1 MLGKTTLLGTR
12 SAISDVKLK
21 DTVSSFLLRRRSTY
35 NPYRIGPMNRRSWLK
50 TGSLAALGFGLGACA
65 PTRTA
70 RVNAPSGATPT
81 RRSVNLPLI
90 EASWDRVIRTTVGL
104 RPHRDAGFV
113 LRADKLDSKML
124 IHNYGHG
131 GSGMSLS

>member
-1 MLGKTTLLGTR
+1 
-12 SAISDVKLK
+12 
-21 DTVSSFLLRRRSTY
+21 
-35 NPYRIGPMNRRSWLK
+35 MNRRSWLK

-65 PTRTA
+65 PARTA
-70 RVNAPSGATPT
+70 RVNAPAGAPT
-81 RRSVNLPLI
+81 RRLVNLPLI
-90 EASWDRVIRTTVGL
+90 EASWDHVIRTTVGL

-131 GSGMSLS
+131 GAGMSTSWGTGLIAAEMALQDRKSTRLNSSHI